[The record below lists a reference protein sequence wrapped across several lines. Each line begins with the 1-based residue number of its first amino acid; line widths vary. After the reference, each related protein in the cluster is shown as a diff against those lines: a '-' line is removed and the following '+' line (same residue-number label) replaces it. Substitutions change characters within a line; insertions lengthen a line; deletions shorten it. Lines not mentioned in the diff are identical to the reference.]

1 MSTNRILAQLYNGN
15 GGPEH
20 KNVYLVNFAPGVFF
34 LFFSESIIEKKL
46 KTVYED
52 AENFYC

>member
-20 KNVYLVNFAPGVFF
+20 KNVYRVNFAPGFFF